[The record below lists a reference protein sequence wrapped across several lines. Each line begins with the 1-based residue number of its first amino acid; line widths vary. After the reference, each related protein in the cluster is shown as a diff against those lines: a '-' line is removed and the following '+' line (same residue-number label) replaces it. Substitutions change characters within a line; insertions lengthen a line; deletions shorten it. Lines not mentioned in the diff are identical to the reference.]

1 MKNIESILL
10 TGLTLLAG
18 VSFVSCTEEEFQPG
32 PEASGMQVFF
42 PEATQTDYSLDDN
55 TTSVTIAVKRANT
68 EGEYTI
74 SVLPDFSQ
82 NETDPTSLF
91 TIPESVTFADGADE
105 ASLVVSFNRADMEDG
120 LAYSVGLLLNDAENT
135 TPYGYSSI
143 YLTLTPWPWELMGT
157 GKFRDDFLTIYTGV
171 APTEVEVNIHKH
183 KTQEGVYMLEEP
195 FGWPLLTEA
204 LGGTQEELSEQFSYT
219 PTNIEIRLVDNDPN
233 KVYLPLQFTGI
244 SENING
250 YGAHNVGT
258 LADAAGE
265 PQYGTLSEGVI
276 TFPERALAIQFEGAN
291 QTSYANTNGMFR
303 ILLPGAVITDYS
315 LAAEYSGMRV
325 TSDNETASAV
335 FDFTYGA
342 DVAGINYM
350 FAPGD
355 VSLNPSEYLNEMV
368 AGTAENV
375 YTVDDFVV
383 GGEKVSIEAA
393 LTPGVY
399 TIIAVPENA
408 AGELV
413 VDNASV
419 VSFYF
424 PGAGAG
430 ETPEC
435 DIELNLYHVSEA
447 RPELASEYPDY
458 SSILYEIKGSE
469 LKSVRGFF
477 AATSS
482 IKNLLDQG
490 ATLQQLIDANA
501 SDITANV
508 VSAIAEDGVYF
519 NIYTNLN
526 SSTSY
531 TYVLEAE
538 NIYGNKAIAQAE
550 LSTTAI
556 PYSGELVVGNYSMTC
571 SIPQENAEPFV
582 SESNVIVEPVAGSE
596 TEFVVYNLDGLKSGI
611 GWNATYDSAA
621 ATLTLDGTS
630 NSFGPSAEGSNM
642 FGNWLGAS
650 STIALAYISYTDEE
664 SASAGNLNSPL
675 VFSVNE
681 EKQLSGLKTYL
692 EIDAGSLDGNQ
703 IKDAFVYQLF
713 DPTTTLSYQPDE
725 NAKST
730 QSVYARPS
738 SLELYP
744 EMNFGVNKT
753 SYKMKSPFIP
763 FKEVISASQEI
774 ESGVRTLSVETRV
787 CAPLPKDAT
796 HRFSVKANATHVQ
809 APLK

>member
-18 VSFVSCTEEEFQPG
+18 ASFVSCTEEEFQPG
-32 PEASGMQVFF
+32 PEASGVQVFF
-42 PEATQTDYSLDDN
+42 PEATQTDYSVDDN
-55 TTSVTIAVKRANT
+55 TTFVTIPVKRVNT
-68 EGEYTI
+68 EGEYTV
-74 SVLPDFSQ
+74 SVLPDFTQDGNASEEV
-82 NETDPTSLF
+82 NKLF
-91 TIPESVTFADGADE
+91 TVPESVVFADSEGE
-105 ASLVVSFNRADMEDG
+105 ASIKVSFKRAEMVEG
-120 LAYSVGLLLNDAENT
+120 STYVVKLLLNDPENT
-135 TPYGYSSI
+135 TPYGLSQI
-143 YLTLTPWPWELMGT
+143 ELTLTPWPWVYLGVGRYRDDWFAGLWGT
-157 GKFRDDFLTIYTGV
+157 SSVEVEVPVYENKSTKGLYMIENMYGWDFLT
-171 APTEVEVNIHKH
+171 E
-183 KTQEGVYMLEEP
+183 
-195 FGWPLLTEA
+195 FF
-204 LGGTQEELSEQFSYT
+204 GGTQEEIEDEGLVVSYT
-219 PTNIEIRLVDNDPN
+219 PTNITIDCTDPAAVEIPM
-233 KVYLPLQFTGI
+233 QSTGI
-244 SENING
+244 EDGDLGMLYIESFKPGILE
-250 YGAHNVGT
+250 
-258 LADAAGE
+258 
-265 PQYGTLSEGVI
+265 EGII
-276 TFPERALAIQFEGAN
+276 TFPTSQIFCGDSEYYGLMAN
-291 QTSYANTNGMFR
+291 GNGLFR
-303 ILLPGAVITDYS
+303 IVLPGYEVTDYS

-325 TSDNETASAV
+325 ASDNETASAV

-642 FGNWLGAS
+642 FGNWLGVS

-692 EIDAGSLDGNQ
+692 KIDAGSLDGNQ

>member
-325 TSDNETASAV
+325 TSDNKTASAV
-335 FDFTYGA
+335 FNFTYGA
-342 DVAGINYM
+342 DVAGINYV
-350 FAPGD
+350 FAQGNVTAD
-355 VSLNPSEYLNEMV
+355 ATSYISGIVDGS
-368 AGTAENV
+368 AENIN
-375 YTVDDFVV
+375 TVEDLVP
-383 GGEKVSIEAA
+383 GGKTVSVEAV
-393 LTPGVY
+393 LTTGVY
-399 TIIAVPENA
+399 TLVAVPVDASGAAVAENA
-408 AGELV
+408 AV
-413 VDNASV
+413 T
-419 VSFYF
+419 SFFF
-424 PGAGAG
+424 PGVGGA
-430 ETPEC
+430 EIPEC
-435 DIELNLYHVSEA
+435 EVGVELFWISTV
-447 RPELASEYPDY
+447 PEFEEYVEGYPDY
-458 SSILYEIKGSE
+458 STLGFSVTGKE
-469 LKSVRGFF
+469 LKSVKYLMATTQTINSYDQSEWAALVEVNGYDLESGDLAMINNDGGYMSFF
-477 AATSS
+477 SG
-482 IKNLLDQG
+482 L
-490 ATLQQLIDANA
+490 
-501 SDITANV
+501 
-508 VSAIAEDGVYF
+508 SA
-519 NIYTNLN
+519 
-526 SSTSY
+526 STSY
-531 TYVLEAE
+531 TILILAE
-538 NIYGNKAIAQAE
+538 NDYNKSAIVSDTF
-550 LSTTAI
+550 STDAM
-556 PYSGELVVGNYSMTC
+556 PYSGELVVGPYMMSC
-571 SIPQENAEPFV
+571 QPDGAEKPFT
-582 SESNVIVEPVAGSE
+582 NVFEVKPTAGSE
-596 TEFVVYNLDGLKSGI
+596 TIFTVAGFGI
-611 GWNATYDSAA
+611 EDNIEWYAEYDSEKS
-621 ATLTLDGTS
+621 TLTLDGTAKGYES
-630 NSFGPSAEGSNM
+630 YGNLFGGVIYGKYDQDGTMVYM
-642 FGNWLGAS
+642 F
-650 STIALAYISYTDEE
+650 YSYTDENSE
-664 SASAGNLNSPL
+664 TGNDPCVLTVDPSSHEVNGLSTIFMVPVFDAATGEMLGTHGYYDPAATVVPYKAETASVSRASSSRANWQSAFLFRPGKM
-675 VFSVNE
+675 SVKSN
-681 EKQLSGLKTYL
+681 
-692 EIDAGSLDGNQ
+692 A
-703 IKDAFVYQLF
+703 IKGKKM
-713 DPTTTLSYQPDE
+713 E
-725 NAKST
+725 NANIDIRNGS
-730 QSVYARPS
+730 
-738 SLELYP
+738 
-744 EMNFGVNKT
+744 
-753 SYKMKSPFIP
+753 
-763 FKEVISASQEI
+763 
-774 ESGVRTLSVETRV
+774 TLSVNTRT
-787 CAPLPKDAT
+787 CSSLPRTMGSDFK
-796 HRFSVKANATHVQ
+796 FMANPVPVQ